1 MAKNKISD
9 WNVNPVYNTDIAG
22 IDIDEGCAPSGI
34 NNAIRT
40 VMAQV
45 KDLQAGTSGDTL
57 PIAAGGTGT
66 TSFPTG
72 IIKGAGTSA
81 LSAATA
87 GTDYTTPTGTESLS
101 NKTITASPI
110 SGSTGAFTSLN
121 ANATTTL
128 GEVATVAASAA
139 TGTINYD
146 IKTQGV
152 VYYTS
157 SASGNWT
164 LNFRGDGSTT
174 LNSLMAVGEVRT
186 VTFVAAQGSTAYYN
200 NAITIDSTSVT
211 AKWQGGSAPTSGNA
225 SGLDTYT
232 YSIIKTASATYTVL
246 ASLTQFKQDFKCL

>member
-40 VMAQV
+40 VMGQI
-45 KDLQAGTSGDTL
+45 KDFQAGTSGDAL
-57 PIAAGGTGT
+57 SIAAGGTGT
-66 TSFPTG
+66 TSFPSG

-81 LSAATA
+81 LSAAT
-87 GTDYTTPTGTESLS
+87 TGTESLS
-101 NKTITASPI
+101 NKTITASLI

-128 GEVATVAASAA
+128 GEVATVSATAA

-186 VTFVAAQGSTAYYN
+186 ITFVASQGSTAYYN

-211 AKWQGGSAPTSGNA
+211 AKWQGGSSPTSGNV
-225 SGLDTYT
+225 SGLDAYT

-246 ASLTQFKQDFKCL
+246 ASLTQFK